1 MPPTTITTITQTN
14 STTYADEVGI
24 QIGLPRLPGETSE
37 AYVKR
42 LNTATRVDTSQDYI
56 GLLNEITLQL
66 GLNIGYLISL
76 ASALPGWQANTAYLV
91 GAYILDSNG
100 NVQQVTA
107 IAGTGTTGGTVP
119 AWATGTGVTT
129 IDNPGAD
136 QITWTNQGPD
146 ILTVNIALNGIVI
159 TDTIT
164 LNTQTI
170 P

>member
-76 ASALPGWQANTAYLV
+76 ASALSPWMSAKAFLV
-91 GAYILDSNG
+91 GTFILDSNG

-107 IAGTGTTGGTVP
+107 IAGMGETNSTVP
-119 AWATGTGVTT
+119 VW
-129 IDNPGAD
+129 
-136 QITWTNQGPD
+136 
-146 ILTVNIALNGIVI
+146 
-159 TDTIT
+159 
-164 LNTQTI
+164 NTAV
-170 P
+170 